1 MPYPRKELPPSSLPG
16 QREGNGVR
24 ILPARATQGPYRW
37 GHARRKVD
45 VDMDSKQTVMALYG
59 AYATGDAEEISHW
72 LHDEVVWTAPAGNAT
87 QVALGLGRP
96 EDAGP
101 PRGTNDLD
109 RDAIVAF
116 IAYNFARFF
125 AGVDNSFRTIVV
137 DGEVVVVEHQLSA
150 TLPNG
155 RSYVNDYC
163 FVYEVRHGKVRR
175 IREYMDTRGGWAQV
189 FGEDD
194 PATLLEFVAG

>member
-1 MPYPRKELPPSSLPG
+1 MTEFR
-16 QREGNGVR
+16 Q
-24 ILPARATQGPYRW
+24 
-37 GHARRKVD
+37 HARGSVRTITQDARRGIGDEV
-45 VDMDSKQTVMALYG
+45 DSKKTVMALYG
-59 AYATGDAEEISHW
+59 AYATGDAEKIRDL
-72 LHDEVVWTAPAGNAT
+72 LHDDVVWTAPAGNAT

-101 PRGTNDLD
+101 PRGANDLD

-116 IAYNFARFF
+116 MAHNFARFF
-125 AGVDNSFRTIVV
+125 GGVDNNFRTVV
-137 DGEVVVVEHQLSA
+137 AEGEVVVVEHRLSA

-163 FVYEVRHGKVRR
+163 FVYEARDGKVRR

-189 FGEDD
+189 FGEDE
-194 PATLLEFVAG
+194 PGALLEFAVD

>member
-1 MPYPRKELPPSSLPG
+1 MMSEFRQHTRGIVLTMGSTCNERS
-16 QREGNGVR
+16 RV
-24 ILPARATQGPYRW
+24 
-37 GHARRKVD
+37 V
-45 VDMDSKQTVMALYG
+45 MDSKQTVIALYG
-59 AYATGDAEEISHW
+59 AYATGDADKICGL
-72 LHDEVVWTAPAGNAT
+72 LHEEVVWTAPGGNAT

-109 RDAIVAF
+109 RDAIVTF
-116 IAYNFARFF
+116 MAYNFARFF
-125 AGVDNSFRTIVV
+125 GNVDNKFRTVV
-137 DGEVVVVEHQLSA
+137 AEGEVVVVEHRLSA

-163 FVYEVRHGKVRR
+163 FVHEVRNGKVWR

-189 FGEDD
+189 FGEGE
-194 PATLLEFVAG
+194 PVQLVEFMVG

>member
-1 MPYPRKELPPSSLPG
+1 
-16 QREGNGVR
+16 
-24 ILPARATQGPYRW
+24 
-37 GHARRKVD
+37 
-45 VDMDSKQTVMALYG
+45 MDSKQTVIALYS
-59 AYATGDAEEISHW
+59 AYATGDADKICGL
-72 LHDEVVWTAPAGNAT
+72 LHEEVVWAAPGGNAT

-116 IAYNFARFF
+116 MAYNFARFF
-125 AGVDNSFRTIVV
+125 GNVDNRFRTVV
-137 DGEVVVVEHQLSA
+137 AEGEVVVVEYRLSA

-163 FVYEVRHGKVRR
+163 FVYEVHNGKVRR

-189 FGEDD
+189 FGEGK
-194 PATLLEFVAG
+194 PVQLVEFMVG

>member
-1 MPYPRKELPPSSLPG
+1 MSEFRQHVGGRVLTIGY
-16 QREGNGVR
+16 
-24 ILPARATQGPYRW
+24 
-37 GHARRKVD
+37 HARRRIEEE
-45 VDMDSKQTVMALYG
+45 MDSKQTVMALYG
-59 AYATGDAEEISHW
+59 AYSTGDAERISGL

-96 EDAGP
+96 EDVGP
-101 PRGTNDLD
+101 PCGANDLD

-116 IAYNFARFF
+116 MAYNFARFF
-125 AGVDNSFRTIVV
+125 GGVDNNFRTVV
-137 DGEVVVVEHQLSA
+137 AEGEVVVVEHRLSA

-163 FVYEVRHGKVRR
+163 FVYEVRNSKVRR

-189 FGEDD
+189 FGEDE
-194 PATLLEFVAG
+194 PGQLLEFVVGVQSLSGPVPRTSPLHDQ

>member
-1 MPYPRKELPPSSLPG
+1 MSEFRQHLRGNVLTIG
-16 QREGNGVR
+16 QRV
-24 ILPARATQGPYRW
+24 
-37 GHARRKVD
+37 RRKVE
-45 VDMDSKQTVMALYG
+45 VEMDPKQTVMALYG
-59 AYATGDAEEISHW
+59 AYATGDAAKISSL

-101 PRGTNDLD
+101 PCGANELD

-116 IAYNFARFF
+116 MAYNFGRLF
-125 AGVDNSFRTIVV
+125 GDVDNNFVTVV
-137 DGEVVVVEHQLSA
+137 AEGEVVVVEHRLSA

-155 RSYVNDYC
+155 RPYANDYC
-163 FVYEVRHGKVRR
+163 FVYELRNGKVWR
-175 IREYMDTRGGWAQV
+175 IHEYMDTRGGWAQV

-194 PATLLEFVAG
+194 PVQLLEFVVG